1 MATPKTPATSLP
13 AAREAALATPVTVPA
28 PQERQDA
35 AAPAP
40 LQVAL
45 MRSAAPPT
53 DDQALWT
60 AIRNRTE
67 AISFGRYAAF
77 IHRVLCSD
85 TANDAAVCGGGS
97 VDGASAVTAALSQ
110 RRAELA
116 ARPGIHGADAFQ
128 LLKLATY
135 AFLVIESGVA
145 VQPPRDARTGAIVTT
160 PPAPGTDP
168 EPNSVFAAIPGE
180 ASRSGRSLTYQEAQE
195 ALTTYLQTQV
205 GTVGGVALPYL
216 KRVAEALVES
226 GVQEEGLPWCDH
238 LLRHRLGCPSMIELI
253 WNYWTEEG
261 RLAQAM
267 NAIILRFQNRR
278 AGANDALGPLALAP
292 LRPVSNL
299 LWGRVQDIPNQLSVS
314 RRAHEYAYAY
324 GFALRGRAV
333 DDLAPVESRSQFT
346 EAFHGLL
353 VRAAEFYRADANTTI
368 VPDGFNLLQSLKE
381 LHVVLAMAANN
392 QFDELKRQ
400 ARVEAWCDQWLLS
413 RPEMGEFLR
422 ARVMV
427 PYPAKW
433 MGAMETLSRM
443 QGWGEGTVSHYHY
456 LATAGETLLLSVRY
470 GDWTAALDQASAVN
484 WVRFFRPEIQNY
496 IHSYQ
501 AVTGVDLGAAVADTR
516 KADLRFVAPPALLAA
531 RRAAQ
536 VGRPALAR
544 PADYA

>member
-1 MATPKTPATSLP
+1 MANPKTPATTTHP
-13 AAREAALATPVTVPA
+13 AGDAALATPVQVP
-28 PQERQDA
+28 PPYEREDLA
-35 AAPAP
+35 AQQP
-40 LQVAL
+40 LHVAL
-45 MRSAAPPT
+45 MRSAASST
-53 DDQALWT
+53 EDQALWT

-67 AISFGRYAAF
+67 AISFGRYSAF

-85 TANDAAVCGGGS
+85 TATDAAVCGGA
-97 VDGASAVTAALSQ
+97 GADNASMVTAAISA
-110 RRAELA
+110 RRADIA
-116 ARPGIHGADAFQ
+116 ARPSIHGVDAFQ

-135 AFLVIESGVA
+135 AFLVIEAGVA

-160 PPAPGTDP
+160 PPAPGNDP
-168 EPNSVFAAIPGE
+168 QPNSIHAAIPGE
-180 ASRSGRSLTYQEAQE
+180 ASRLGREVTYAQAQD

-216 KRVAEALVES
+216 KRVAEAMVES
-226 GVQEEGLPWCDH
+226 GVQEEGMPWCDH

-278 AGANDALGPLALAP
+278 SGASDALSPLALAP
-292 LRPVSNL
+292 LRPMSNL

-333 DDLAPVESRSQFT
+333 DDLAPVETRSQFT

-368 VPDGFNLLQSLKE
+368 VPDGFNLLQALKE

-400 ARVEAWCDQWLLS
+400 ARVESWCDQWLLS

-433 MGAMETLSRM
+433 MGAMDTLSRL

-501 AVTGVDLGAAVADTR
+501 AVTGVDLGAPVVDTR
-516 KADLRFVAPPALLAA
+516 KADLRFVAPPTLLAA

-536 VGRPALAR
+536 ASRPMLAR